1 MVQLPDQTSID
12 LHNQFSQQGLRE
24 SDLDPDPIRQFRGWL
39 DIAIQAR
46 LAEPYAMTLATATP
60 DGKPSARM
68 VLLRGVDERGFVF
81 FTNYDSRKGNEL
93 AVNPWAALVMFWVEL
108 GRQIRIE
115 GRVEQVTPPESD
127 AYFQGRPR
135 GSRISACAS
144 FQSQV
149 LPNRDVLERRVQELT
164 NEFEG
169 REVPRPP
176 NWGGYRV
183 LPEVIEFWQNRANR
197 LHDRLR
203 YLRSESGGWTI
214 ERLSP

>member
-1 MVQLPDQTSID
+1 
-12 LHNQFSQQGLRE
+12 
-24 SDLDPDPIRQFRGWL
+24 
-39 DIAIQAR
+39 
-46 LAEPYAMTLATATP
+46 MTLATATP

-68 VLLRGVDERGFVF
+68 VLLRGVDDRGFVF

-149 LPNRDVLERRVQELT
+149 IPNRDVLEQRVQELT
-164 NEFEG
+164 AEFEG

-183 LPEVIEFWQNRANR
+183 LPEAMEFWQNRANR

-203 YLRSESGGWTI
+203 YLRSEAGGWTV